1 MGISVTKAGPYFG
14 SGEIKFSQLRSN
26 FKETGSGPVSA
37 SELFRN
43 TNPYDREPITPD
55 STENDQIASDPFPV
69 SVTWSTTYG
78 PAYVSGQNYMEA
90 MPYSTDYPRGS
101 FDYYFGGVKVGTL
114 DLETASVTYI
124 ELGDIRYDSHT
135 QQPAEWTV
143 IDPMSH
149 ISGQNYVEATTP
161 IAGQFPAGT
170 FEYYWDGVLQGVLN
184 IQGATVDYVEV
195 TNQYGSFRFKGG
207 TLQAD
212 GTYSIERSKLTQNFY
227 SISKIER
234 TIGTGGSGPFRYSGV
249 GKNLKAS
256 QFRNSIKRYTAN
268 QSGND
273 QFLDMGLKSG
283 SGGIDWDGTNN
294 LDASGVGGNYQR
306 NVQKI
311 INITGIAYSDDE
323 GTNGS
328 VGGGGRGHTK
338 KAAAKLVMPNPLKAL
353 NTRLHVSGGI
363 YGAGGKGGYFGPTH
377 APQDESDPGKDGG
390 PALSISHE
398 GIESITY
405 IHVEGGKIYGGG
417 GGGEQGIQGEW
428 PVAVG
433 LCDLG
438 GYTSCS
444 GGNTVCTTGGGYV
457 AGYDEGCHGSGSGGS
472 CGPGEISA
480 SLYIARLPCPDGS
493 GYGTISATFC
503 YTQTCVTTPRTCSYT
518 SYGSY
523 TSTLPIQGRGGAGGN
538 GAAGV
543 PGSPNYQAQSS
554 GSAGTQDV
562 DAQCN
567 SGGTLGGAKNSSPGG
582 TGEDGGQHGSPGG
595 SNAGKSPAASGLS
608 QGEGGGK
615 GGAAVCGQ
623 YFKTP
628 LLGNTGSSNVRGT
641 IGNQCDGTNSPPII
655 VPNAP
660 TVTMGDVNYIRFNY
674 PDADGTQTQTLNVTG
689 TVSAKFMHKWFD
701 KSSHGRALQGI
712 KIYKPD
718 GSVLWSSVLGVDFQD
733 PGSNLPQYYDSP
745 QLTITEGIYPVELIG
760 LNARNRGGTDSNGR
774 DYLKPGH
781 LHELGQKM
789 IFYDDHEDD
798 RNQEIYILPNGNE
811 TTWKK
816 SYETGTHGSASDA
829 NDWAGDFSSDYVGMN
844 QYWSAFMRR
853 LAYWENNTNPK
864 TQGGAEPSFTQSWSF
879 NPPFNSTNADGSKRK
894 YYLRAQSDNDCIFL
908 INQVFQITH
917 TSKYDSSGSS
927 EYNEEIDFEFVNGS
941 DVSIRVQCFNRQP
954 NNISWNTINEPGY
967 VAGQNYVVFTTA
979 TQQYP
984 RGTFEYYWGGVKV
997 GTLNI
1002 EGASVTYIESEDGN
1016 YRYDSHTQVGGTGS
1030 DFYTISRIKRSPQ
1043 INWQENPAGV
1053 AFEIWTTD
1061 NAGQRKVACDSS
1073 PLGSEGRVWGAARF
1087 SYSVDNVNLADPLHN
1102 VDGFSSP
1109 VDPSYNVP
1117 RALSSSGYEIIGQ
1130 PTRPTTY
1137 TVRAKNGGGS
1147 TTASK
1152 QLK

>member
-195 TNQYGSFRFKGG
+195 TNAYGSFRFRGG

-227 SISKIER
+227 SISKVER
-234 TIGTGGSGPFRYSGV
+234 TIGTGGSGPFTYSGV

-311 INITGIAYSDDE
+311 INITGICYSDDT
-323 GTNGS
+323 GTNGA

-417 GGGEQGIQGEW
+417 GGGEQGQQGAW
-428 PVAVG
+428 PVARG
-433 LCDLG
+433 TCDPG
-438 GYTSCS
+438 GYYESY
-444 GGNTVCTTGGGYV
+444 GGTTTCTTGGGYV

-480 SLYIARLPCPDGS
+480 SLHIATLPCPDGS

-503 YTQTCVTTPRTCSYT
+503 YTQTCTTTPRTCSYT

-595 SNAGKSPAASGLS
+595 SNAGKSPAASVLS

-641 IGNQCDGTNSPPII
+641 IGNKCDGTNSPPII

-733 PGSNLPQYYDSP
+733 PGSAIPQYYDSP

-829 NDWAGDFSSDYVGMN
+829 NDWAGDFSSDYVGMY

-967 VAGQNYVVFTTA
+967 VANQNYVLFTTA

-984 RGTFEYYWGGVKV
+984 MGTFEYYWGGVKV

-1002 EGASVTYIESEDGN
+1002 QGASVTYIESDDGN

-1043 INWQENPAGV
+1043 INWKENPAGV
-1053 AFEIWTTD
+1053 AFEIYCYD
-1061 NAGQRKVACDSS
+1061 DSGNKVVAVDSS
-1073 PLGSEGRVWGAARF
+1073 PLGSEGTVWGAAQF
-1087 SYSVDNVNLADPLHN
+1087 SYSVGNVNLADPLHN

-1152 QLK
+1152 QIK

>member
-26 FKETGSGPVSA
+26 FKETGSGSISA

-43 TNPYDREPITPD
+43 TNIYDREPITPD

-78 PAYVSGQNYMEA
+78 PAYVAGQNYVEA

-114 DLETASVTYI
+114 DLETATQTYI
-124 ELGDIRYDSHT
+124 ELGDVRYDSHT

-149 ISGQNYVEATTP
+149 ISGQNYVELTTP
-161 IAGQFPAGT
+161 TQQFPAGT
-170 FEYYWDGVLQGVLN
+170 FKYYWDSVLQGTLN

-234 TIGTGGSGPFRYSGV
+234 TIGTGGSGPFSYSGV

-338 KAAAKLVMPNPLKAL
+338 KAAAKLVMPDPLKAL

-363 YGAGGKGGYFGPTH
+363 YGAGGKGGFFGASHT
-377 APQDESDPGKDGG
+377 PQDEGDPGKDGG
-390 PALSISHE
+390 PALSISHG

-405 IHVEGGKIYGGG
+405 IHIEGGKIYGGG

-428 PVAVG
+428 PVAAG

-444 GGNTVCTTGGGYV
+444 GGGTVCTTGGGYV
-457 AGYDEGCHGSGSGGS
+457 AGYDEGCHGSGGGGS

-480 SLYIARLPCPDGS
+480 SLHIATLPCPDGS
-493 GYGTISATFC
+493 GYGTISAVYC
-503 YTQTCVTTPRTCSYT
+503 YTQTCTTTPRTCSYT

-523 TSTLPIQGRGGAGGN
+523 TSTLPIQGRGGQGGN

-554 GSAGTQDV
+554 GSAGTQDI
-562 DAQCN
+562 DAKCN

-595 SNAGKSPAASGLS
+595 SNAGKSPAASGLA

-615 GGAAVCGQ
+615 GGAAVCGK

-628 LLGNTGSSNVRGT
+628 LLGNTGSSFIRGT

-655 VPNAP
+655 VPNLP
-660 TVTMGDVNYIRFNY
+660 TVTMGDINYIRFVR
-674 PDADGTQTQTLNVTG
+674 PQWEGTFTQTLNVTG
-689 TVSAKFMHKWFD
+689 TVSAMFAHKWND
-701 KSSHGRALQGI
+701 KSDFGYGMQGL

-718 GSVLWSSVLGVDFQD
+718 GSLLWSSVRNIDFPT
-733 PGSNLPQYYDSP
+733 PGSSELPKIFYSP
-745 QLTITEGIYPVELIG
+745 QLTITEGIYPVEFVELHA
-760 LNARNRGGTDSNGR
+760 NNKGGTDSNGN
-774 DYLKPGH
+774 DYLRDDR
-781 LHELGQKM
+781 LLEMGQKM
-789 IFYDDHEDD
+789 IFYDGDGND
-798 RNQEIYILPNGNE
+798 RNQEVYILPNGTE
-811 TTWKK
+811 TIWRK
-816 SYETGTHGSASDA
+816 SYVTGTHGSASDA
-829 NDWAGDFSSDYVGMN
+829 NDWATDFSSEYVGMN

-853 LAYWENNTNPK
+853 LAYWENNSDPK
-864 TQGGAEPSFTQSWSF
+864 TQAGAEPSFFQAWSF
-879 NPPFNSTNADGSKRK
+879 NPPFNSTKDDGSNRP
-894 YYLRAQSDNDCIFL
+894 YYLRAQSDNDCKFF
-908 INQVFQITH
+908 INQTFEFAET
-917 TSKYDSSGSS
+917 TKYDSSGVNVLNPVIN
-927 EYNEEIDFEFVNGS
+927 YEFVNGTN
-941 DVSIRVQCFNRQP
+941 VSIRVQCFNRQP
-954 NNISWNTINEPGY
+954 LSISWDTINAPGY
-967 VAGQNYVVFTTA
+967 VAGQNYVLFTTA
-979 TQQYP
+979 TTQYP

-1002 EGASVTYIESEDGN
+1002 EGASVTYIETEDGN
-1016 YRYDSHTQVGGTGS
+1016 YRYDSHTQV
-1030 DFYTISRIKRSPQ
+1030 DPNQNFYTISRIKRSPQ
-1043 INWQENPAGV
+1043 INWKENPAGV
-1053 AFEIWTTD
+1053 AFEVYTHD
-1061 NAGQRKVACDSS
+1061 DAGNEVLVVDSS
-1073 PLGSEGRVWGAARF
+1073 PAGSEGTVWGAAQI
-1087 SYSVDNVNLADPLHN
+1087 SYSVTNVNLADPLHN
-1102 VDGFSSP
+1102 VDGFSNP
-1109 VDPSYNVP
+1109 VDPSYNIP
-1117 RALSSSGYEIIGQ
+1117 RALSSDGYQVIGQ
-1130 PTRPTTY
+1130 PTRATTY
-1137 TVRAKNGGGS
+1137 SVRAKNGGGS
-1147 TTASK
+1147 VTASK
-1152 QLK
+1152 QVK

>member
-1 MGISVTKAGPYFG
+1 MSISVTKAGPYFT

-26 FKETGSGPVSA
+26 FKETGSGSISA

-43 TNPYDREPITPD
+43 TNIYDREPVTPD
-55 STENDQIASDPFPV
+55 STENDQIASDPFPISV
-69 SVTWSTTYG
+69 SWDTTYG
-78 PAYVSGQNYMEA
+78 PAYVAGQNYVEA

-114 DLETASVTYI
+114 DLETATQTYI

-149 ISGQNYVEATTP
+149 ISGQYYVELTTP
-161 IAGQFPAGT
+161 TQQYPAGT
-170 FEYYWDGVLQGVLN
+170 FKYYWNMVLQGTLN

-212 GTYSIERSKLTQNFY
+212 GTYSIERSQLTQNFY

-234 TIGTGGSGPFRYSGV
+234 TIGTGGGGTFTYSGV

-283 SGGIDWDGTNN
+283 SDGIDWDGTNN
-294 LDASGVGGNYQR
+294 KDASGVGGNYQR

-338 KAAAKLVMPNPLKAL
+338 KAAAKLVMPDPLKAL

-363 YGAGGKGGYFGPTH
+363 YGAGGKGGFFGASHSPE
-377 APQDESDPGKDGG
+377 DEGDPGKDGG
-390 PALSISHE
+390 PALSISHN

-428 PVAVG
+428 PVATG

-444 GGNTVCTTGGGYV
+444 GGGTVCTTGGGYV
-457 AGYDEGCHGSGSGGS
+457 AGYNEGCHGSGSGGS

-480 SLYIARLPCPDGS
+480 SLHIATLPCPDGS
-493 GYGTISATFC
+493 GYGTISATYC
-503 YTQTCVTTPRTCSYT
+503 YTQTCTTTPRTCSYT

-543 PGSPNYQAQSS
+543 SGSPNYQPQSS

-582 TGEDGGQHGSPGG
+582 TGEDGGQHGSAGG

-615 GGAAVCGQ
+615 GGSAVCGK

-655 VPNAP
+655 VPNLP

-674 PDADGTQTQTLNVTG
+674 PDLDGTQTQTLNVTG
-689 TVSAKFMHKWFD
+689 TVSAKFAHMWND
-701 KSSHGRALQGI
+701 KNDYNRGMDGI

-718 GSVLWSSVLGVDFQD
+718 GSVLWSSVFNVDFSD
-733 PGSNLPQYYDSP
+733 PGSSIPTTFYSP
-745 QLTITEGIYPVELIG
+745 QLTITEGIYPVEFIN
-760 LNARNRGGTDSNGR
+760 LNSRNQGGTDSNGKP
-774 DYLKPGH
+774 YLKAGH
-781 LHELGQKM
+781 LLEIGQKM
-789 IFYDDHEDD
+789 YFVDDHEDD
-798 RNQEIYILPNGNE
+798 RNQEVYILPNG
-811 TTWKK
+811 TDTIWQK
-816 SYETGTHGSASDA
+816 SYITGTHGSASNA
-829 NDWAGDFSSDYVGMN
+829 NNWAGDTSSEYVGMN

-853 LAYWENNTNPK
+853 LAYWENNSDPK
-864 TQGGAEPSFTQSWSF
+864 TQAGAEPSFFQAWSF
-879 NPPFNSTNADGSKRK
+879 NPPFNSTKDDGSNRP
-894 YYLRAQSDNDCIFL
+894 YYLRAQSDNDCKFF
-908 INQVFQITH
+908 INQTFEFAET
-917 TSKYDSSGSS
+917 TKYDSSGVTVLNPVIN
-927 EYNEEIDFEFVNGS
+927 YEFVNGTK
-941 DVSIRVQCFNRQP
+941 VSIRVQCFNRQP
-954 NNISWNTINEPGY
+954 LSISWDTINAAGY

-979 TQQYP
+979 NQQYP

-1002 EGASVTYIESEDGN
+1002 EGASVTYIETEDGN
-1016 YRYDSHTQVGGTGS
+1016 YRYDAHTQV
-1030 DFYTISRIKRSPQ
+1030 DPNQNFYTISRIKRSPQ
-1043 INWQENPAGV
+1043 INWKENPAGV
-1053 AFEIWTTD
+1053 AFEVYTHD
-1061 NAGQRKVACDSS
+1061 DAGNEVIAVDSS
-1073 PLGSEGRVWGAARF
+1073 PLGSEGTVWGAAEF
-1087 SYSVDNVNLADPLHN
+1087 SYSVTNVNLADPLHN

-1109 VDPSYNVP
+1109 VDPSYNIP
-1117 RALSSSGYEIIGQ
+1117 RSLSSSGYQIIGQ

-1137 TVRAKNGGGS
+1137 SVRAKNGGGS
-1147 TTASK
+1147 VTASK
-1152 QLK
+1152 QVK

>member
-26 FKETGSGPVSA
+26 FKETSSGSISA

-43 TNPYDREPITPD
+43 TNLYDREPITPD

-69 SVTWSTTYG
+69 SVSWDTTYG
-78 PAYVSGQNYMEA
+78 PAYVSGQNYVEL

-114 DLETASVTYI
+114 DLDTATQTYI

-149 ISGQNYVEATTP
+149 ISGQNYVELTTP
-161 IAGQFPAGT
+161 TQQYPAGT
-170 FEYYWDGVLQGVLN
+170 FKYYWDSVLQGTLN

-273 QFLDMGLKSG
+273 QFLDMGLYTASG
-283 SGGIDWDGTNN
+283 GKGIDWDGQGVQ
-294 LDASGVGGNYQR
+294 DAAGSVTGNYQR

-311 INITGIAYSDDE
+311 INITGICYSDDE
-323 GTNGS
+323 GTNGA

-363 YGAGGKGGYFGPTH
+363 YGAGGKGGYFGATH

-433 LCDLG
+433 ICDLG

-444 GGNTVCTTGGGYV
+444 GGGTVCTTGGGYV

-674 PDADGTQTQTLNVTG
+674 PDLDGTQTQTLNVTG
-689 TVSAKFMHKWFD
+689 TVSAKFMHRWND
-701 KSSHGRALQGI
+701 KGDKGWAMQGL

-718 GSVLWSSVLGVDFQD
+718 GSVLWSSVRNVDFQD
-733 PGSNLPQYYDSP
+733 PEDGIPNDYPSP
-745 QLTITEGIYPVELIG
+745 QLTLTEGIYPVEFVG
-760 LNARNRGGTDSNGR
+760 LNARNQGGTDSNGKP
-774 DYLKPGH
+774 YLKAGH
-781 LHELGQKM
+781 LLEIGQKM
-789 IFYDDHEDD
+789 FFVDDHESD
-798 RNQEIYILPNGNE
+798 RNQEVYILPHGNDV
-811 TTWKK
+811 TWQK
-816 SYETGTHGSASDA
+816 SYITGTHGSASDA
-829 NDWAGDFSSDYVGMN
+829 NGWAGDTSSDYVGMN

-864 TQGGAEPSFTQSWSF
+864 TQGGAEPSFFQAWSF
-879 NPPFNSTNADGSKRK
+879 NPPLTRGVNEYRLK
-894 YYLRAQSDNDCIFL
+894 AQSDNDCIFY
-908 INQVFQITH
+908 IDQTFKIGET
-917 TSKYDSSGSS
+917 TKYDSSGVDVLDIPINYS
-927 EYNEEIDFEFVNGS
+927 FANGTNA
-941 DVSIRVQCFNRQP
+941 SIRVQCFNRQP

-967 VAGQNYVVFTTA
+967 VANQNYVLFTTA

-1030 DFYTISRIKRSPQ
+1030 NFYTISRIKRSPQ

-1053 AFEIWTTD
+1053 AFEVYTYD
-1061 NAGQRKVACDSS
+1061 NDGNKVVAVDSS
-1073 PLGSEGRVWGAARF
+1073 PLGSEGTVWGAARF

-1102 VDGFSSP
+1102 VDGFSNP
-1109 VDPSYNVP
+1109 VDPSFAVP

-1152 QLK
+1152 QVK

>member
-26 FKETGSGPVSA
+26 FKETSSGSISA

-43 TNPYDREPITPD
+43 TNLYDREPITPD

-69 SVTWSTTYG
+69 SVSWDTTYG
-78 PAYVSGQNYMEA
+78 PAYVAGQNYVEA
-90 MPYSTDYPRGS
+90 MPYSTNYPRGS

-114 DLETASVTYI
+114 DLDTATQTYI

-149 ISGQNYVEATTP
+149 ISGQNYVELTTP
-161 IAGQFPAGT
+161 TQQFPAGT
-170 FEYYWDGVLQGVLN
+170 FKYYWDSVLQGTLN

-227 SISKIER
+227 SISKVER

-363 YGAGGKGGYFGPTH
+363 YGAGGKGGFFGASHT
-377 APQDESDPGKDGG
+377 PQDEGDPGKDGG
-390 PALSISHE
+390 PALSISHG

-428 PVAVG
+428 PVAAGV
-433 LCDLG
+433 CDLG

-444 GGNTVCTTGGGYV
+444 GGGTVCTTGGGYV
-457 AGYDEGCHGSGSGGS
+457 AGYNEGCHGSGSGGS

-480 SLYIARLPCPDGS
+480 SLHIATLPCPDGS
-493 GYGTISATFC
+493 GYGTISATYC

-562 DAQCN
+562 DAKCN

-641 IGNQCDGTNSPPII
+641 IGNQCDGTTSPPII

-674 PDADGTQTQTLNVTG
+674 PDLDGTQTQTLNVTG
-689 TVSAKFMHKWFD
+689 TVSAKFAHMWND
-701 KSSHGRALQGI
+701 KNDYGRGMDGI

-718 GSVLWSSVLGVDFQD
+718 GSVLWSSVFNVDFSD
-733 PGSNLPQYYDSP
+733 PGSSIPQTYYSP
-745 QLTITEGIYPVELIG
+745 QLTITEGIYHVEFIN
-760 LNARNRGGTDSNGR
+760 LN
-774 DYLKPGH
+774 
-781 LHELGQKM
+781 
-789 IFYDDHEDD
+789 
-798 RNQEIYILPNGNE
+798 
-811 TTWKK
+811 
-816 SYETGTHGSASDA
+816 
-829 NDWAGDFSSDYVGMN
+829 
-844 QYWSAFMRR
+844 
-853 LAYWENNTNPK
+853 
-864 TQGGAEPSFTQSWSF
+864 
-879 NPPFNSTNADGSKRK
+879 
-894 YYLRAQSDNDCIFL
+894 
-908 INQVFQITH
+908 
-917 TSKYDSSGSS
+917 
-927 EYNEEIDFEFVNGS
+927 
-941 DVSIRVQCFNRQP
+941 
-954 NNISWNTINEPGY
+954 
-967 VAGQNYVVFTTA
+967 
-979 TQQYP
+979 
-984 RGTFEYYWGGVKV
+984 
-997 GTLNI
+997 
-1002 EGASVTYIESEDGN
+1002 
-1016 YRYDSHTQVGGTGS
+1016 
-1030 DFYTISRIKRSPQ
+1030 
-1043 INWQENPAGV
+1043 
-1053 AFEIWTTD
+1053 
-1061 NAGQRKVACDSS
+1061 
-1073 PLGSEGRVWGAARF
+1073 
-1087 SYSVDNVNLADPLHN
+1087 
-1102 VDGFSSP
+1102 
-1109 VDPSYNVP
+1109 
-1117 RALSSSGYEIIGQ
+1117 
-1130 PTRPTTY
+1130 
-1137 TVRAKNGGGS
+1137 
-1147 TTASK
+1147 
-1152 QLK
+1152 